1 MSESEYVIEWEKV
14 YEKQLPMN
22 AVSLFAYF
30 CVLQG
35 EGAPIPASAHPDNEI
50 QILKDA
56 GLVQQSGNT
65 LRIPRPIFRFL

>member
-1 MSESEYVIEWEKV
+1 MPESEYVIEWDKV
-14 YEKQLPMN
+14 YEQALPMN

-35 EGAPIPASAHPDNEI
+35 EGSPIVASKHPDEQI

-65 LRIPRPIFRFL
+65 LRIPRTYFRFL